1 MFSVTNN
8 DILNQ
13 NAMKCHDK
21 NHDMTWKDTSNNKE
35 IPRQYNPY
43 MNNEGSTLGFIGKDY
58 MVLGA
63 DTRLS
68 SGYSIVSRDS
78 KKIFKLTDKVF
89 LAAPG
94 MYADIINLVKNLRI
108 RIELYRDNTKFDP
121 SIENIAQLLSTTLYG
136 KRFFPYYAFNIL
148 GGINDKGE
156 FKIYGYDAIGSFDC
170 LEYASQ
176 GSGKELIMPVLDS
189 FLYDCEEKP
198 DLETGE
204 KLALTA
210 LNSCANRDIYTGDKA
225 NLLFI
230 FKDGRVEEKTFELR
244 KD

>member
-1 MFSVTNN
+1 MFSVSNN

-13 NAMKCHDK
+13 NAMRSHDK
-21 NHDMTWKDTSNNKE
+21 NHDMSWKDSSNNKE
-35 IPRQYNPY
+35 IPQQYNPY

-58 MVLGA
+58 MVLAA

-68 SGYSIVSRDS
+68 YGHSILSRNS

-89 LAAPG
+89 LATSG
-94 MYADIINLVKNLRI
+94 MYADMINLVKNLRM

-121 SIENIAQLLSTTLYG
+121 SIENIAQLLSTSLYG
-136 KRFFPYYAFNIL
+136 RRFFPYYAFNLL
-148 GGINDKGE
+148 GGLNDEGE
-156 FKIYGYDAIGSFDC
+156 FKIYGYDAIGSYDC
-170 LEYASQ
+170 LQYASQ

-189 FLYDCEEKP
+189 YLNDCEHKP
-198 DLETGE
+198 DLQTGE

-210 LNSCANRDIYTGDKA
+210 LNSCANRDIYTGDGA
-225 NLLFI
+225 NLVFI
-230 FKDGRVEEKTFELR
+230 FPDGRVEEKTFELR